1 MDYAHRNNYEHALGK
16 IMTLTVY
23 NVSGAP
29 RPWRVL
35 VGLTL
40 KGLDYEMHY
49 LESSS
54 VNTKLLNF

>member
-1 MDYAHRNNYEHALGK
+1 
-16 IMTLTVY
+16 MTLTVY
-23 NVSGAP
+23 NISGAP